1 MNHSLVIDRLRAW
14 LAGLPLLLLLLLL
27 LLLAATYWLNQQVQP
42 LPVIPDSSKRHDP
55 DFIVNKFVATTHN
68 EQGKPRFVM
77 AAKKMLHYQDNDS
90 TYLEAP
96 ELTSF
101 DSDHPPIHT
110 YANNGMVSGK
120 GEEIFLR
127 DNVKIVRTA
136 SATQREITFTTT
148 YLHVIPDRGLAE
160 TDQPVTMIDGRNIV
174 QAVGMKFDNKAR
186 IVKLL
191 AQVKSEY
198 VSEKN

>member
-1 MNHSLVIDRLRAW
+1 MNYSVVIDHLRAW
-14 LAGLPLLLLLLLL
+14 FTGVPLLL
-27 LLLAATYWLNQQVQP
+27 LLLAAAYWLNQQVQP
-42 LPVIPDSSKRHDP
+42 LPSAPDSSKRHAP
-55 DFIVNKFVATTHN
+55 DFIVSKFVATTLN
-68 EQGKPRFVM
+68 EKGKPRFVM
-77 AAKKMLHYQDNDS
+77 AAKKMLHYPDNDS

-101 DSDHPPIHT
+101 DSDHPPMHT

-127 DNVKIVRTA
+127 DDVKIVRTA
-136 SATQREITFTTT
+136 SSTQREMIFTTS

-160 TDQPVTMIDGRNIV
+160 TDQPVTMVDGRNIV
-174 QAVGMKFDNKAR
+174 HAVGMKFDNKAR

-198 VSEKN
+198 VPDKN

>member
-1 MNHSLVIDRLRAW
+1 MNYSIVIDRLRAW

-27 LLLAATYWLNQQVQP
+27 AAAYWLNQQVQP
-42 LPVIPDSSKRHDP
+42 LPFTPDSSKRHDP
-55 DFIVNKFVATTHN
+55 DFIVSKFVATTLN

-77 AAKKMLHYQDNDS
+77 AAKKMLHYPDNDS
-90 TYLEAP
+90 TYLESP

-101 DSDHPPIHT
+101 DSDHPPMHI
-110 YANNGMVSGK
+110 YAHNGMVSGK

-127 DNVKIVRTA
+127 DDVKIVRTA
-136 SATQREITFTTT
+136 SATQREMTFTTT

-160 TDQPVTMIDGRNIV
+160 TDQPVTMIDGRNTV
-174 QAVGMKFDNKAR
+174 HAVGMKFDNKAR

-198 VSEKN
+198 APDKN

>member
-1 MNHSLVIDRLRAW
+1 MTHSRLIDRLRAW
-14 LAGLPLLLLLLLL
+14 LTGLPQLLLLLM
-27 LLLAATYWLNQQVQP
+27 LAAAYWLNQQVQP
-42 LPVIPDSSKRHDP
+42 LPFTPDSSKRHDP
-55 DFIVNKFVATTHN
+55 DFIVSEVVATTLN

-77 AAKKMLHYQDNDS
+77 AAKKMLHYPDNNS

-96 ELTSF
+96 VLTSF
-101 DSDHPPIHT
+101 DSGHPPMHT

-127 DNVKIVRTA
+127 DDVKVVRTA
-136 SATQREITFTTT
+136 SATQSEMTFTTT
-148 YLHVIPDRGLAE
+148 YLHVIPDRGLAD

-174 QAVGMKFDNKAR
+174 HAVGMKFDNKAR

-191 AQVKSEY
+191 AQVKGEY
-198 VSEKN
+198 VPDKN

>member
-1 MNHSLVIDRLRAW
+1 MNHSIVIDRLRAW
-14 LAGLPLLLLLLLL
+14 FAGLPLLLLLI
-27 LLLAATYWLNQQVQP
+27 LLAAAYWLNQQVQP
-42 LPVIPDSSKRHDP
+42 LPFTPDSSKRHDP
-55 DFIVNKFVATTHN
+55 DFIVSKFVATTLN

-77 AAKKMLHYQDNDS
+77 TAKKMLHYPDNDS

-101 DSDHPPIHT
+101 DSDHPPMHI
-110 YANNGMVSGK
+110 YAHNGMVSGK

-136 SATQREITFTTT
+136 GATQREMTFNTT

-174 QAVGMKFDNKAR
+174 HAVGMKFDNKAR

-198 VSEKN
+198 APDKN

>member
-14 LAGLPLLLLLLLL
+14 LAGLPMLLLLLL

-42 LPVIPDSSKRHDP
+42 LPIMPDSSKRHDP

-77 AAKKMLHYQDNDS
+77 AAKKMLHYPDNDS

-101 DSDHPPIHT
+101 DPDQPPMHT
-110 YANNGMVSGK
+110 SANNGMVSGK

-127 DNVKIVRTA
+127 DDVKVVRSA
-136 SATQREITFTTT
+136 SATQREITFATT
-148 YLHVIPDRGLAE
+148 YLHVIPDRGWAE

-174 QAVGMKFDNKAR
+174 HAVGMQFDNKAH

-191 AQVKSEY
+191 AQVNSEY
-198 VSEKN
+198 VPENK